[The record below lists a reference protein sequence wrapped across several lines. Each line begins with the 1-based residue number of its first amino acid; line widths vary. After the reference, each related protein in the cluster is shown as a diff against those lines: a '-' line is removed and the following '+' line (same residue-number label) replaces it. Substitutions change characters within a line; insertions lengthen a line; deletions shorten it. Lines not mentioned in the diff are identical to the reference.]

1 MAFYHFKQNVM
12 SIAAAA
18 AAAAVALGMG
28 YFLFSDAVF
37 LIMLHNY

>member
-12 SIAAAA
+12 SIAAA